1 MEPIDTLVCARWVL
15 PVEPEGR
22 VLDDHAV
29 AIRSGRIVAV
39 EPAAE
44 ARLRF
49 DAHETIERPD
59 HVVLPGLV
67 NAHTHAALVLQRG
80 RAGNLPIGRWLRAA
94 GWTHGRRAADPDFV
108 RDGTELAIA
117 EMLRGGITCFA
128 DMQLWP
134 DVVARAA
141 SAAHVRASV
150 GLVVAESASSW
161 AVSADEYID
170 RGMHLRDEYLGDPLV
185 TTHFAP
191 QSMQASSDATLAHV
205 RRLADELDLP
215 VAMLLHETTLEVE
228 QCLRDFGQRPLER
241 LAALGLVSP
250 QLVAIHMTQAEDRDI
265 DLLAG
270 SGASIVHCPE
280 SNLRHGSGVCPVA
293 RLLGRGIR
301 VALGTDGAASNNDL
315 DLLAEARIAGLLSA
329 GVAATPGDLVAAD
342 LVRMATLE
350 GARTLGLGEATGSLV
365 PGKWAD
371 LCCLNLR
378 VARSWPVHDVPAAV
392 IYAASSQQITDT
404 WVAGRRLLAESRLT
418 LMDESAILER
428 AEAWRMRLD
437 ANADE
442 ENVDDD

>member
-59 HVVLPGLV
+59 HVLLPGLV

-191 QSMQASSDATLAHV
+191 QSMQASSDATLARV

-280 SNLRHGSGVCPVA
+280 SNLRHGSGVCRWHACSVA
-293 RLLGRGIR
+293 GSVWRSAPTGPPPTTTSICSRR
-301 VALGTDGAASNNDL
+301 HASPGCCPPGSRPL
-315 DLLAEARIAGLLSA
+315 Q
-329 GVAATPGDLVAAD
+329 AT
-342 LVRMATLE
+342 
-350 GARTLGLGEATGSLV
+350 SLR
-365 PGKWAD
+365 PTSCGW
-371 LCCLNLR
+371 R
-378 VARSWPVHDVPAAV
+378 RSRERARSASARRRAAWCPASGPTC
-392 IYAASSQQITDT
+392 AA
-404 WVAGRRLLAESRLT
+404 
-418 LMDESAILER
+418 
-428 AEAWRMRLD
+428 
-437 ANADE
+437 
-442 ENVDDD
+442 